1 MPDTPSDD
9 PTPLPIV
16 DAEGE
21 GMHYPSLEE
30 LEPLLPQYVLH
41 RIIGTGG
48 MGAVYLA
55 HQPALDR
62 WVALKVIP
70 AAASAN
76 AEIADL
82 FNREARIMAHLSHP
96 HIVAVFDY
104 GQTHAGHLYMAMEY
118 VDGVDLHWRKEA
130 GEITP
135 ERARVLV
142 VQLCEALQYAH
153 DQGVIHRDIKPANIL
168 VTHDWQVKVI
178 DFGLARDLAAATNPD
193 EPEYGTP
200 DYVAPERLIA
210 GKLTDHRADIYS
222 IGVVLHEILTGKTPL
237 AARAAAGQ
245 GIPEGF
251 AGVLSKCLMHEPA
264 RRYQKV
270 SEIRAA
276 LLASA
281 PVKKAAPTAN
291 SGPIG
296 VAPQAPSIR
305 PPARII
311 APPSQPSAKSSLKLS
326 WILACVGLFVI
337 VGWLGWPKGET
348 QRADKKTPM
357 LQCPPGM
364 YSPREFSPQPHVK
377 DEVDVSP
384 SVVEKHTPDLTHSSL
399 LSISPEETSK
409 KTPPENVTAESPPM
423 NKTIPTAIAL
433 AVTTVTA
440 FGVDYKTQVQPILR
454 NKCYACHSLAKK
466 VKGDLAMDPEE
477 KMVATIGPGK
487 LIIPGEPEKSKM
499 LQVCKLPDDD
509 SDVMPP
515 KGKNRLTDA
524 EVALLEGWIKEGAQL
539 VPGAAPV
546 AMPAAAPAPAAAA
559 APTKWTSNDGKE
571 IDATFVSLEGE
582 NITLKVT
589 ATGAAFT
596 FPLSRLSA
604 ESQAQAKAAA
614 GQ

>member
-21 GMHYPSLEE
+21 GMQYPSLEE
-30 LEPLLPQYVLH
+30 LRPLLPQYVLH
-41 RIIGTGG
+41 RLIGTGG

-62 WVALKVIP
+62 WVALKVMP

-82 FNREARIMAHLSHP
+82 FNREARIMAHLSHA

-104 GQTHAGHLYMAMEY
+104 GQTSAGHLYMAMEY

-135 ERARVLV
+135 ERARALV

-153 DQGVIHRDIKPANIL
+153 DLGVIHRDIKPANLL

-210 GKLTDHRADIYS
+210 GTPTDHRADIYS

-237 AARAAAGQ
+237 AARATAGQ

-251 AGVLSKCLMHEPA
+251 AGVLSKCLMHDPA

-281 PVKKAAPTAN
+281 PIKKAAPTV
-291 SGPIG
+291 SPGPAAA
-296 VAPQAPSIR
+296 APQAPPIR
-305 PPARII
+305 PPTSPA
-311 APPSQPSAKSSLKLS
+311 APTPQPLEKSSPKLH
-326 WILACVGLFVI
+326 WILAGAGVFVI
-337 VGWLGWPKGET
+337 VGWLGWPD
-348 QRADKKTPM
+348 ADPGVEKPPIKNAPPTAEKKPN
-357 LQCPPGM
+357 
-364 YSPREFSPQPHVK
+364 EFSSSPHVK
-377 DEVDVSP
+377 DGVDATL
-384 SVVEKHTPDLTHSSL
+384 SVAEKNAPTPPPR
-399 LSISPEETSK
+399 ISPEETSN
-409 KTPPENVTAESPPM
+409 KTPPENVIAESPPM

-477 KMVATIGPGK
+477 KMVTTIGPGK

-524 EVALLEGWIKEGAQL
+524 EVTLLETWIKEGAGL

-546 AMPAAAPAPAAAA
+546 AMPAATPAPAAAA

-571 IDATFVSLEGE
+571 IDATFVSLVGE

-596 FPLSRLSA
+596 FPLSRLSP